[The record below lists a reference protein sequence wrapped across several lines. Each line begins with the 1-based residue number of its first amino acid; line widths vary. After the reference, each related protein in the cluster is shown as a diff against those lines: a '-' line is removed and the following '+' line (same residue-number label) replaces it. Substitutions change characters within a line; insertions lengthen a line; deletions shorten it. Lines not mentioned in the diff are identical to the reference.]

1 MLAQINDLIGQAF
14 AGYRL
19 IRILGRGGT
28 GVVFLAHLLHE
39 PEQQVAIKILYPHEY
54 SSNENILAIRGRFT
68 RETRVMRQLG
78 HKHLVSLLGSGE
90 YEGFLYLVM
99 PYLVGGSLNMVLR
112 QQKGPLPLQE
122 IAGYLKQLAE
132 ALDYAHAHNIVHCD
146 IKPGNVL
153 LDVEGN
159 IYLSDFGVARL
170 FEYNPDDS
178 ITMSPTLTA
187 PGEVFG
193 TPAYMA
199 PELFE
204 GERAKPSSDIYALGV
219 MLYRLVGGQLPFSG
233 KLPVEIGIKH
243 INDMPPSLRALRPEL
258 PEAAEE
264 AIMQALAKQP
274 ENRYSSARAFA
285 EAFEIGLQDRSEFKV
300 KRLILAASK
309 PLQAREITRPL
320 QAPITLPGSS
330 GLGGTRQIVLRRTR
344 HLQITLTGVFSL
356 LLILAAVVGGIGL
369 GRLND
374 TSANTI
380 SSLGVVQQHPFLT
393 PTREARR
400 KRVVKSQTS
409 WSSQTVFNLASL
421 KIEVLDTRIVAFNV
435 QNNAQVWSYDTGSQV
450 VAPLV
455 TVGGFAY
462 SVSEDGQVIALRM
475 ESGTQAWS
483 YQIGAAVYLPV
494 EVQEMVVY
502 VTTTDGYLYMLRAS
516 DGGLLEIDAPRLI
529 PTPTPTQSP
538 TPRPTQPPTPTPTPT
553 PGITPTP
560 SVTPTPT
567 PEVTPTPTPT
577 QSPTPT
583 PTQSP
588 TPTPLPLPGTM
599 PIPTPGTAQMSV

>member
-19 IRILGRGGT
+19 VRILGRGGT
-28 GVVFLAHLLHE
+28 GVVFLANSLHE

-54 SSNENILAIRGRFT
+54 SSNESILAVRGRFT

-78 HKHLVSLLGSGE
+78 HKHLVPLLRSGE

-99 PYLVGGSLNMVLR
+99 PYLVGGSLNVVLR
-112 QQKGPLPLQE
+112 QQKEPLPLQE
-122 IAGYLKQLAE
+122 IACYLKQLAE
-132 ALDYAHAHNIVHCD
+132 ALDYTHAHNIVHCD

-159 IYLSDFGVARL
+159 TYLSDFGVARL
-170 FEYNPDDS
+170 FEYNPDDPT
-178 ITMSPTLTA
+178 TMLPTLTA

-204 GERAKPSSDIYALGV
+204 GEGAKPFSDIYALGV
-219 MLYRLVGGQLPFSG
+219 MFYRLVGGQLPFSG

-243 INDMPPSLRALRPEL
+243 INDKPPSLRSLRPEL

-285 EAFEIGLQDRSEFKV
+285 EAFEIGLQARSELKM
-300 KRLILAASK
+300 KRMILAASK
-309 PLQAREITRPL
+309 PLAVREIMRPL

-330 GLGGTRQIVLRRTR
+330 GFGGTEQIVLRRMR
-344 HLQITLTGVFSL
+344 HLQVVLASVFSL
-356 LLILAAVVGGIGL
+356 ILILAAVVGGIGL
-369 GRLND
+369 GRMND

-380 SSLGVVQQHPFLT
+380 SSLGVAQQHPFLS
-393 PTREARR
+393 PTREGRS
-400 KRVVKSQTS
+400 KRVVKPHTS
-409 WSSQTVFNLASL
+409 WSSQMAFNLASL

-435 QNNAQVWSYDTGSQV
+435 QNNEQVWSYDTGSQV

-455 TVGGFAY
+455 TVGGFVY
-462 SVSEDGQVIALRM
+462 SVSQDGQVIALRV

-494 EVQEMVVY
+494 EVQAMIVY
-502 VTTTDGYLYMLRAS
+502 ISTTDGYLYILRAS
-516 DGGLLEIDAPRLI
+516 DGGLLAIDAPQLI
-529 PTPTPTQSP
+529 
-538 TPRPTQPPTPTPTPT
+538 
-553 PGITPTP
+553 
-560 SVTPTPT
+560 
-567 PEVTPTPTPT
+567 PTPTPT

-583 PTQSP
+583 PTPDITPTPSVTPTPTPGVTPTPMPTQSP
-588 TPTPLPLPGTM
+588 TPTPTPTQP
-599 PIPTPGTAQMSV
+599 PIPTPGTVQMSV